1 MRHCDRG
8 RSSDD
13 IAAVNAVDRRVH
25 PMVISKK
32 EKLEQLVEKL
42 KSKGV
47 KIDWVPKTCSTEEGS

>member
-1 MRHCDRG
+1 
-8 RSSDD
+8 
-13 IAAVNAVDRRVH
+13 
-25 PMVISKK
+25 MVISKK